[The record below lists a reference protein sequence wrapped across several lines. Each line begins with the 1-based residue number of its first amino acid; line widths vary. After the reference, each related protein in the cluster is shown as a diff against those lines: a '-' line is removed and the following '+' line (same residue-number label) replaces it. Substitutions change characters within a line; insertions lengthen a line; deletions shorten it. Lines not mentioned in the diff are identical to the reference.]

1 MFERYTE
8 EARRVVFWARFE
20 ASQFG
25 SPYIETEHLLLGLLR
40 VDNALADRL
49 LGTPSSESIRKQ
61 VEARVVRG
69 GEVIPTSVDLP
80 LSHECKRVLA
90 YAAEEAER
98 RAQKHIGT
106 DHLLLGLLREENSL
120 AATLLREH
128 GLTFVRVREV
138 LAGDPSA
145 PAGRFRNT
153 LAACLGAQQKERG
166 ITILIAPHVGS
177 GRPDIGVYAGELKE
191 PAPDVSPL
199 ICVDV
204 LCPEDH
210 FREVVERLD
219 AYFARGVRY
228 VWLLDPSAR
237 RAYVA
242 TAEDGLREFKGS
254 VLKTDSPTVELPLD
268 QIFS

>member
-1 MFERYTE
+1 MFERFTE
-8 EARRVVFWARFE
+8 KARQVVFWARFE
-20 ASQFG
+20 ASQFA

-40 VDNALADRL
+40 VDKALAHRL
-49 LGTPSSESIRKQ
+49 LGTTSSESIRQQ

-69 GEVIPTSVDLP
+69 GEAIPTSVDLP

-90 YAAEEAER
+90 YGAEEAELKH
-98 RAQKHIGT
+98 KHIGT
-106 DHLLLGLLREENSL
+106 DHLLLGLLREENNL

-128 GLTFVRVREV
+128 GLKLVRVREI

-166 ITILIAPHVGS
+166 IPILIAPRVGS
-177 GRPDIGVYAGELKE
+177 GRPDIGVYAGELKD
-191 PAPDVSPL
+191 PTLGVPPL

-204 LCPEDH
+204 LCSEDR

-228 VWLLDPSAR
+228 VWLLDPVAR

-242 TAEDGLREFKGS
+242 SASAGLREFKGR
-254 VLKTDSPTVELPLD
+254 VLKTDSPAVELPLD